1 MFTKILFLTNTLVG
15 KFLRGPNFA
24 KNELTNIR
32 TEISWGINSFVQFTH
47 PQTGFLNLSIR

>member
-24 KNELTNIR
+24 KNELNNIR
-32 TEISWGINSFVQFTH
+32 TDLSWGINSFVQFTH
-47 PQTGFLNLSIR
+47 PQAGFLN